1 MKSEATHQRLVY
13 ISDSGDNVV
22 NVYGFP
28 NREIVGQLSGFKK
41 PHGMCSDSHGNV
53 YVTNT
58 RASNI
63 LEYAHGGTKPIQTF
77 SDSGE
82 SPVDCDIIRF
92 GELVAVNES
101 TTSGG
106 PGGLSYFEGT
116 RLAQTVTFARLPTV
130 TSIGYLPAVG
140 FNFMTGIN
148 ASGAPQ
154 YAKFRF
160 AFNLLPTPFTSPGAV
175 RYSGIGKDMAVGD
188 QTGKVYLVHGTTV
201 SKTIQ
206 LNGLC
211 AAGQFSIT
219 KKFIFVPDPCAGRVL
234 IYPFPSG
241 GDAFYQIGGQSE
253 PVGTAISEDGLRG
266 P

>member
-1 MKSEATHQRLVY
+1 MKSQATRQRLIY
-13 ISDSGDNVV
+13 ISNLGDDVV
-22 NVYGFP
+22 NVYAFD
-28 NREIVGQLSGFKK
+28 NHQIVGQLNGFKK
-41 PHGMCSDSHGNV
+41 PHGICTDAHGNV
-53 YVTNT
+53 YITNT
-58 RASNI
+58 RASSV
-63 LEYAHGGTKPIQTF
+63 LEFPHGGTKPIQTF
-77 SDSGE
+77 SDPGE
-82 SPVDCDIIRF
+82 NPVDCAIARF
-92 GELVAVNES
+92 DDLIVANES

-116 RLAQTVTFARLPTV
+116 RLVQTATFARLPTV

-140 FNFMTGIN
+140 FNFLTGVN
-148 ASGAPQ
+148 ANGDPQ

-160 AFNLLPTPFTSPGAV
+160 AFNLLPTPFASAGTV

-188 QTGKVYLVHGTTV
+188 QSGTVYLVHGKTV

-206 LNGLC
+206 LSGLC

-219 KKFIFVPDPCAGRVL
+219 RKFIFVPDSCGGRVL
-234 IYPFPSG
+234 IFPFPSG
-241 GDAFYQIGGQSE
+241 GTAFYRIGGQSE